1 MKWYSM
7 PVAVVAYS
15 MLVVLGFAALFNY
28 IGGSPLSTFWY
39 VIGII
44 AAAFLV
50 AAFILS
56 KINLHW
62 EITVL
67 IQVALVLGPVLY
79 FVNNNE
85 PYKAPVFVFVV
96 NPGYD
101 GPLEITFKETA
112 ETQVKK
118 RADTLFFPFDVEG
131 KIQLQEDYRMVKA
144 AMETNCYFMYTDRSR
159 DRIPFVRSRTM
170 LPADS
175 TKKVLISGESEVQ
188 GSKMKLLKYE
198 VKKAGEVKF

>member
-1 MKWYSM
+1 MKWYTM
-7 PVAVVAYS
+7 PLAIVAYS

-28 IGGSPLSTFWY
+28 IGGTPISLFWQI
-39 VIGII
+39 IGIT
-44 AAAFLV
+44 AVAYLV
-50 AAFILS
+50 LAFILS
-56 KINLHW
+56 KLNIHW

-85 PYKAPVFVFVV
+85 PYRPPVFVFVV
-96 NPGYD
+96 NPGFD

-131 KIQLQEDYRMVKA
+131 KIQLQEDYRMVKV
-144 AMETNCYFMYTDRSR
+144 AMETNCYFMYTDRTR
-159 DRIPFVRSRTM
+159 VRIPFVRSRAM

-175 TKKVLISGESEVQ
+175 TKKVLVARESEAE
-188 GSKMKLLKYE
+188 GTKMKLLRYE
-198 VKKAGEVKF
+198 VRKAGDVKF

>member
-28 IGGSPLSTFWY
+28 IGGSTLSSFWQI
-39 VIGII
+39 IGII
-44 AAAFLV
+44 AASYLV
-50 AAFILS
+50 LAFILS
-56 KINLHW
+56 KLNLHW

-67 IQVALVLGPVLY
+67 IQVALVLGPLLY

-85 PYKAPVFVFVV
+85 PYQAPVFVFVV

-101 GPLEITFKETA
+101 GSLEITFKETA

-144 AMETNCYFMYTDRSR
+144 AMETNCYYMYTDRSR

-175 TKKVLISGESEVQ
+175 AKKVLVAGESEVQ
-188 GSKMKLLKYE
+188 GAKMKLLRYE
-198 VKKAGEVKF
+198 VKKAAEVKF